1 MNSRL
6 DDFVRAFTVRRVVD
20 ADTLVAD
27 DVDLGYHTHVRGI
40 EYRLLGV
47 DAPEMR
53 GSTRPAGVVAT
64 DYTRAWLDEHG
75 KHGGLFARS
84 IKTDSF
90 GRYLA
95 VVRCGEGHSLGD
107 ALLASG
113 NAVPY
118 P

>member
-1 MNSRL
+1 MS
-6 DDFVRAFTVRRVVD
+6 DEFVRAFTVLRVVD

-53 GSTRPAGVVAT
+53 GPSRPAGIVAT
-64 DYTRAWLDEHG
+64 AFTASWVDAHAG
-75 KHGGLFARS
+75 HGGLFARS
-84 IKTDSF
+84 VKTDSF

-95 VVRCGEGHSLGD
+95 SVSCGEGHDLGG

-118 P
+118 R